1 MWLYCDLFLFF
12 TGATPYPGMGARE
25 VMRRVRDGYR
35 SAFYVFYT
43 ENTNFLS
50 SSHIGISHS
59 ENGRPDIKP
68 TYIFISYI
76 PIPLKTK
83 PVKKT
88 YTVKKP
94 ISLKTKTYT
103 VKKKKTFSAKNK
115 NLSYTVKNTIL
126 TFKTNTYP
134 LPEHNKTY
142 IVIFLYGH
150 ALIRNTKICFFHRL
164 ERPAHCHPQLYL
176 IIQRYSTVFTV

>member
-103 VKKKKTFSAKNK
+103 VKKKKPFLPKIKTF
-115 NLSYTVKNTIL
+115 L
-126 TFKTNTYP
+126 TLLKTQS
-134 LPEHNKTY
+134 L
-142 IVIFLYGH
+142 
-150 ALIRNTKICFFHRL
+150 RL
-164 ERPAHCHPQLYL
+164 KRTPILYL
-176 IIQRYSTVFTV
+176 NTTKPISLYFCMGML